1 MTASTRVP
9 QYEVDPQ
16 FVQRWSPRAFSDAAI
31 EENQLMSIFE
41 AARWAPSAYNAQPW
55 RFLYARRGSAHW
67 DTFLKLISEYNRSW
81 AQHAAALVIVLS
93 KTTFV
98 PPGGSDE
105 VPLGSH
111 SFDTGAAWGFMSL
124 QAGKLGFHTHGMAGI
139 EYDLIRQ
146 ELKVPTDL
154 KIEMAIAIGK
164 LGDKSSLSE
173 KLQAR
178 ELPSPRRPV
187 EELAAEGPYTLG

>member
-67 DTFLKLISEYNRSW
+67 DLSLI
-81 AQHAAALVIVLS
+81 HI
-93 KTTFV
+93 
-98 PPGGSDE
+98 
-105 VPLGSH
+105 
-111 SFDTGAAWGFMSL
+111 
-124 QAGKLGFHTHGMAGI
+124 
-139 EYDLIRQ
+139 
-146 ELKVPTDL
+146 
-154 KIEMAIAIGK
+154 
-164 LGDKSSLSE
+164 
-173 KLQAR
+173 
-178 ELPSPRRPV
+178 
-187 EELAAEGPYTLG
+187 